1 MTSGSVNGATR
12 RIRIARL
19 RLRGTLRDYQVSFL
33 KQGALRP
40 LSVIAGEIN
49 TGKTSV
55 LEFID
60 YCLGAGQHPRHQEVL
75 AQVRS
80 AQLEVRLAGAPY
92 VLERAVGEP
101 SSSVTIFPGTL
112 DTMGHTAPERRP
124 IRPAGDPTSLSTL
137 LLSYCGLEGVEL
149 REAPTKAESKT
160 DPLSFRDLMWLDYLP
175 NERLDNK
182 NLLHEGNYMQRLKLR
197 QVVDVVFGVHDD
209 AAVVLGQRVSE
220 LEGRVQKARAELQT
234 LRAFLQEQQP
244 RPVIELELLTTR
256 AQDQIAEVNREISEI
271 DAQARAQSDFAE
283 QARRRHRAAAIV
295 ARRAAGTVRDRETL
309 LARLMPLR
317 AQYAEDLRKL
327 VFLSEADQLFD
338 PLRVTTCPA
347 CLSALPTAPNIVDG
361 HCTLCRAEL
370 PIENVSSDGSPPAID
385 VETEVRSTRARLK
398 ELTEY
403 IEQLDVELPALQEA
417 ARGAADVEATAA
429 ATMDEEIGGV
439 EAISPY
445 LAQRDDAMRRRRE
458 AERELEAAR
467 AALRLHAG
475 VEQRERRLERLSSNL
490 DAARSELTSV
500 RTVEERRNVV
510 AALSR
515 RFGEILAAFRYPKL
529 HQPLL
534 DEQLVPHVR
543 GSRYSEAS
551 SGARTLISLAWQL
564 SIFERAVEL
573 GAAHPGFLMIDSPQK
588 NLGSGNA
595 DEAEFQDARIVSG
608 FYSHLHEWLNGL
620 GRGAQVIV
628 VDNAPPVAAEQDV
641 VVRYT
646 RDPQRAPYGLID
658 NETG

>member
-1 MTSGSVNGATR
+1 LIT
-12 RIRIARL
+12 
-19 RLRGTLRDYQVSFL
+19 Q
-33 KQGALRP
+33 
-40 LSVIAGEIN
+40 
-49 TGKTSV
+49 
-55 LEFID
+55 
-60 YCLGAGQHPRHQEVL
+60 
-75 AQVRS
+75 
-80 AQLEVRLAGAPY
+80 
-92 VLERAVGEP
+92 
-101 SSSVTIFPGTL
+101 
-112 DTMGHTAPERRP
+112 
-124 IRPAGDPTSLSTL
+124 
-137 LLSYCGLEGVEL
+137 
-149 REAPTKAESKT
+149 
-160 DPLSFRDLMWLDYLP
+160 YLP